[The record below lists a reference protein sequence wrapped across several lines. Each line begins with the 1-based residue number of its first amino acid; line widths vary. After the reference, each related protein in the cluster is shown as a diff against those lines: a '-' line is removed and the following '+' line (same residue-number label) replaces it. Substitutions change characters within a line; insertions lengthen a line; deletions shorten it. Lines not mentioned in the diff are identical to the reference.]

1 MTKRPI
7 VFDACAL
14 INLLIIDDGDLLLNA
29 VNRLSAIEGEEKICV
44 SETVMHEIR
53 VNLGK
58 RKDNKEEYTEIIR
71 KISLRVKVYY
81 DINLV
86 NHFPKDYIHE
96 IKDFL
101 GYKKKD
107 NGELFSTALS
117 LLLSRK
123 ERHHVIFY
131 TDDFPAKEDFTY
143 YFNYQQIGYIADTV
157 DLLIFLYWHDDSI
170 SYNTL
175 KQKLNNLR
183 SCYLTDFK
191 EIKEVLSTSVNKLT
205 GKKNLKI
212 RSYLSYVNDTIY
224 KPISFDTPELQTALS
239 QIRKV
244 YPKLSEQLLAF
255 FTNQCKMVN
264 KINSI
269 LANIDNHHIYNY
281 SDHAL

>member
-29 VNRLSAIEGEEKICV
+29 VNRLSAIEGEEKICI
-44 SETVMHEIR
+44 SETVMREIR

-58 RKDNKEEYTEIIR
+58 RRDNKDEYTEIIR

-81 DINLV
+81 DINLID
-86 NHFPKDYIHE
+86 HFPKDYIHE

-131 TDDFPAKEDFTY
+131 TDDVPAKEDFTY
-143 YFNYQQIGYIADTV
+143 YFNYQQIGYIADTA
-157 DLLIFLYWHDDSI
+157 DLLIFLYWHDNSI
-170 SYNTL
+170 SYTTL

-183 SCYLTDFK
+183 SCYLTDYTV
-191 EIKEVLSTSVNKLT
+191 IKEELSALVNKLT

-212 RSYLSYVNDTIY
+212 RTYLSYVNDTIY
-224 KPISFDTPELQTALS
+224 KPISFESRELQMALS
-239 QIRKV
+239 QIGKD
-244 YPKLSEQLLAF
+244 YPKLSEQLQVF

-269 LANIDNHHIYNY
+269 LAKIDNHHIYNY
-281 SDHAL
+281 SNQAL